1 MPRRVQR
8 GGGSWT
14 TAAKAVAKTA
24 GVGALSALVNRSMQ
38 PRQPKPLKRTTV
50 RKTARRG
57 QAGGAFPLLVPAVI
71 AGAKALATGALSGM
85 AGYGAQKAL
94 KKLAKR
100 KKRKRR

>member
-8 GGGSWT
+8 GGGAWT

-24 GVGALSALVNRSMQ
+24 GIGALSALVNRSMQ
-38 PRQPKPLKRTTV
+38 PRQPKPRKKTTV

-57 QAGGAFPLLVPAVI
+57 QAGGAFPLLVPALI
-71 AGAKALATGALSGM
+71 AGGKAIATGALSGI